1 MQRTDRGTDRVVDL
15 RPVADLLAHTVGG
28 TVDDLF
34 AGRRQVVG
42 GPINYSDAD
51 ADELV
56 PQLRQL
62 AAFIQ

>member
-34 AGRRQVVG
+34 AGRRQV
-42 GPINYSDAD
+42 
-51 ADELV
+51 E
-56 PQLRQL
+56 
-62 AAFIQ
+62 AALQRAMAN